1 MNNDSK
7 EHQMPSATIRNILE
21 EATKAAFSSRFLLTE
36 GIDKCP
42 VPMFILDHEHIITN
56 WNIALSNL
64 TGLTGAEMVGTRE
77 HWKAFYSTERPTLA
91 GLIIDGT
98 MEQQIDTCYHGK
110 YQRSSLLESGIEV
123 SDFFP
128 EIGENGR
135 WLFFTAAP
143 LRDPSGRIVGAIET
157 LQDVTHSRQAE
168 AALNE
173 SKKLLNQIVDGS
185 SVPTFVIDKEHRVTH
200 WNLACEIITGL
211 SCNEV
216 VGTREQWRAFYISE
230 RPVMADLVLNHAL
243 EMNIDQFYHGKF
255 HPSKL
260 ITGAFEAEDF
270 FPQLGENGRWLYFT
284 AAPLRDAN
292 QNMIGVIETLQDITE
307 QKRAEQNLRD
317 REDKYRVMSITDS
330 LTSLY
335 NSRHFYDQVDFET
348 IRAKRYGRP
357 LSLLMLDLDNFKKIN
372 DTDGHLEGDR
382 VLEVISNVIKSNLR
396 NTDTAYRYGGEEFTA
411 LLPETGIGSAISLAE
426 RLRQDIA
433 NTTLT
438 TASGSVI
445 TVTVSIG
452 VTEYDSPEI
461 VQSFVRRADDGVYE
475 AKRKGKNQ
483 VVAK

>member
-1 MNNDSK
+1 
-7 EHQMPSATIRNILE
+7 
-21 EATKAAFSSRFLLTE
+21 
-36 GIDKCP
+36 
-42 VPMFILDHEHIITN
+42 
-56 WNIALSNL
+56 
-64 TGLTGAEMVGTRE
+64 
-77 HWKAFYSTERPTLA
+77 
-91 GLIIDGT
+91 
-98 MEQQIDTCYHGK
+98 
-110 YQRSSLLESGIEV
+110 
-123 SDFFP
+123 
-128 EIGENGR
+128 
-135 WLFFTAAP
+135 
-143 LRDPSGRIVGAIET
+143 
-157 LQDVTHSRQAE
+157 
-168 AALNE
+168 
-173 SKKLLNQIVDGS
+173 
-185 SVPTFVIDKEHRVTH
+185 
-200 WNLACEIITGL
+200 
-211 SCNEV
+211 
-216 VGTREQWRAFYISE
+216 
-230 RPVMADLVLNHAL
+230 
-243 EMNIDQFYHGKF
+243 
-255 HPSKL
+255 
-260 ITGAFEAEDF
+260 
-270 FPQLGENGRWLYFT
+270 
-284 AAPLRDAN
+284 
-292 QNMIGVIETLQDITE
+292 MIGVIETLQDITE

-411 LLPETGIGSAISLAE
+411 LLPETGIGSAISVAE